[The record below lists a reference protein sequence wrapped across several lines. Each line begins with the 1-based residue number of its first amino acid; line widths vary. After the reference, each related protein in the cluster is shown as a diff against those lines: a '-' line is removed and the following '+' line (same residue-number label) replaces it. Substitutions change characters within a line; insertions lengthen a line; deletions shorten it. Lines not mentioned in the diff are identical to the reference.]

1 VESLD
6 YCAFA
11 PLTAAQL
18 ALMDFEGVELPPDA
32 PK

>member
-11 PLTAAQL
+11 TLTAAQL
-18 ALMDFEGVELPPDA
+18 VLMDFEGVELPPDA